1 MTAMDR
7 AIPFV
12 GDADGTAAETGSS
25 LARWRVVASYLWRH
39 RRYPDLDAP
48 TRFTE
53 LVQRRKLTDRSPRQ
67 SQFLDKLGVKAMVSA
82 RLGTEWIIPTL
93 WHGQALPASP
103 QFDVP
108 AILKARHGCNQYA
121 VLCDVPSA
129 REWRRLQRTAARW
142 QRRPY
147 GIWLDEWA
155 YRGVPRGLIASP
167 CWAARSRCPWTIR
180 SMCSAGRRH
189 MCRSISIAAAAT
201 AGSCTTV
208 AGDSWWHVPTGHRH
222 RHRLPRCSRQPKHWP
237 AMRRFCV
244 STSTRST
251 ESPDSGNFACTPDR
265 GSIRSLPTGSISSS
279 GDCGCV
285 PCRIGPASGRPD
297 FAAGQRAPS
306 GSRAAPLRTSA
317 RRCGADSRSLR
328 GSVRRATTG

>member
-12 GDADGTAAETGSS
+12 GDANGTAAETGSS

-93 WHGQALPASP
+93 WHGQALPASLP
-103 QFDVP
+103 FDVP

-121 VLCDVPSA
+121 VLCDLPSA

-155 YRGVPRGLIASP
+155 YRGVPRGLIAEP
-167 CWAARSRCPWTIR
+167 LLGGALPLPVDYKIYVFGGT
-180 SMCSAGRRH
+180 
-189 MCRSISIAAAAT
+189 AT
-201 AGSCTTV
+201 
-208 AGDSWWHVPTGHRH
+208 HVQVHLDRGGRH
-222 RHRLPRCSRQPKHWP
+222 RWILH
-237 AMRRFCV
+237 
-244 STSTRST
+244 
-251 ESPDSGNFACTPDR
+251 DR
-265 GSIRSLPTGSISSS
+265 GWRQLVACADRP
-279 GDCGCV
+279 
-285 PCRIGPASGRPD
+285 PAPASLAAMLEAAEALARDTAFLRVDFYEVDGKPSFGEFCLYPGSGFD
-297 FAAGQRAPS
+297 PFAADWIDIELGRLWLRAMQDRS
-306 GSRAAPLRTSA
+306 GLGTS
-317 RRCGADSRSLR
+317 
-328 GSVRRATTG
+328 

>member
-67 SQFLDKLGVKAMVSA
+67 SQVLDKLGVKAMVSA

-93 WHGQALPASP
+93 WHGQALPASLP
-103 QFDVP
+103 FDVP

-121 VLCDVPSA
+121 VLCDLPSA

-147 GIWLDEWA
+147 GVWLDEWA
-155 YRGVPRGLIASP
+155 YRGVPRGLIAEP
-167 CWAARSRCPWTIR
+167 LLGGALPLPVDYKIYVFGGT
-180 SMCSAGRRH
+180 
-189 MCRSISIAAAAT
+189 AT
-201 AGSCTTV
+201 
-208 AGDSWWHVPTGHRH
+208 HVQVHLDRGGRH
-222 RHRLPRCSRQPKHWP
+222 RWILH
-237 AMRRFCV
+237 
-244 STSTRST
+244 
-251 ESPDSGNFACTPDR
+251 DR
-265 GSIRSLPTGSISSS
+265 GWRQLVACADRP
-279 GDCGCV
+279 
-285 PCRIGPASGRPD
+285 PAPASLAAMLEAAEALARDTAFLRVDFYEVDGKPRFGEFCLYPGSGFD
-297 FAAGQRAPS
+297 PFAADWIDIELGR
-306 GSRAAPLRTSA
+306 LW
-317 RRCGADSRSLR
+317 
-328 GSVRRATTG
+328 RRAMQDRSGLGTS